1 MQHQFQSVCHLIRNE
16 PTLQTALVG
25 VANTLEGQHEQLKQ
39 QKIKLQQSLEDD
51 FMASHDGKEPT
62 DDDW

>member
-1 MQHQFQSVCHLIRNE
+1 MSSE
-16 PTLQTALVG
+16 PTLQAALGG
-25 VANTLEGQHEQLKQ
+25 VASSLQDQHEQLKQ
-39 QKIKLQQSLEDD
+39 QKISIQQSLKDD